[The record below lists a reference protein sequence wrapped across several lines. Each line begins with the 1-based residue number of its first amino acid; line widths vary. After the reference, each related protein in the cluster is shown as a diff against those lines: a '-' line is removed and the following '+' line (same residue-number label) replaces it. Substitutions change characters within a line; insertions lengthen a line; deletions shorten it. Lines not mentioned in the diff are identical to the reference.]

1 MAEEDADVGSI
12 SDSVIFVRVIS
23 LLAGRKFLTPE
34 IRFSKFAPRAPSRRR
49 SVRRLEMEEKPR
61 KSSLLVEEVGGGCVG
76 AEVIIVMR
84 VISRT
89 LRRTW
94 KYCQWDDGRRE
105 KGNLN
110 DLYIGLTFS
119 RRRGG

>member
-1 MAEEDADVGSI
+1 M

-34 IRFSKFAPRAPSRRR
+34 MRFSKFAPRAPSLKR
-49 SVRRLEMEEKPR
+49 SVSRLLIELKPR
-61 KSSLLVEEVGGGCVG
+61 KSSLPADCAEGAEG

-89 LRRTW
+89 LF
-94 KYCQWDDGRRE
+94 RE
-105 KGNLN
+105 KA
-110 DLYIGLTFS
+110 
-119 RRRGG
+119 